1 MTTINSVN
9 FSDIFIRQSQNTA
22 RLGFEVRFRAVK
34 RRLDLELNAKKEV
47 YNNLDK
53 TLEPVLGGLKR
64 ERATLEKQRT
74 DLTNYLEVSRRNVN
88 KVSNIINRQ
97 VPTLSEAASAVGGT
111 AETDFN
117 LARDQVNKAL
127 KNLQSNSYF
136 EGGFLDKTTKFKS
149 QLNPSGVGDYSS
161 YAGVPERAAA
171 VGVFISTSADGMEVN
186 AGLSRGLGE
195 TLGILRYNL
204 VQDFDLAKAKQEQVT
219 QKLKDI
225 DKQIEKKDA
234 EERLVFLKE
243 IQAMEKKNE
252 RTLEYLSLNFEF
264 SQANTETFADRTS
277 FLKPQKG
284 SIMNLFI

>member
-47 YNNLDK
+47 YNNIDK
-53 TLEPVLGGLKR
+53 TLEPVLAGLKR
-64 ERATLEKQRT
+64 ERAAVEKQRT
-74 DLTNYLEVSRRNVN
+74 DLTNYLEVARRNVN
-88 KVSNIINRQ
+88 KLGDIITKQ
-97 VPTLSEAASAVGGT
+97 VTDLSDAASAVGGT
-111 AETDFN
+111 AEADFN
-117 LARDQVNKAL
+117 LMRDQVNKAL

-136 EGGFLDKTTKFKS
+136 EGGFYDKTTKFKS
-149 QLNPSGVGDYSS
+149 QSNPSGIGDYSS
-161 YAGVPERAAA
+161 YASVVDRASA
-171 VGVFISTSADGMEVN
+171 VGVFVSTSADGIETN
-186 AGLSRGLGE
+186 TALSRGLGE
-195 TLGILRYNL
+195 TLGVLRYNL
-204 VQDFDLAKAKQEQVT
+204 VQDFDLAKAKQEQAT

-243 IQAMEKKNE
+243 IQALEKKNE
-252 RTLEYLSLNFEF
+252 RTLENLSLNFEF